1 MSKFKIGF
9 VAAVIL
15 SVACSLNFFLKWRPI
30 DYQMDEM
37 PCEFDSKPRTYHHMR
52 QKSCPTTFV
61 TQYFQIPSKHSLS
74 EYMEWIR
81 NLHDADICLLVF
93 TDSPHLWHGQRHAV
107 IKTSICAEGV
117 ALNRSECFW
126 REQWYKDPEAF
137 IHRGFYLYIAW
148 NLKPYF
154 LSEAVRINS
163 FSSQYFFWIDAGY
176 ARAPIDL
183 KLSTQVPIIPRTRV
197 VFFIMGQFSE
207 AELAKDWFHYTINQD
222 RLEGGLFGGR
232 AEAVMAW
239 VSLYYNVLQQFVSR
253 DWFVG
258 KDQNLMNTVCIRYPT
273 ACALVKA
280 QTDWGENPWLITHE
294 CLTSKRTC
302 LFHDLHTA

>member
-15 SVACSLNFFLKWRPI
+15 SVACSLKFFSMWRPV
-30 DYQMDEM
+30 DYRMDEM
-37 PCEFDSKPRTYHHMR
+37 PCDFDSKPRTYHHMR

-107 IKTSICAEGV
+107 IKTSLCSEGV
-117 ALNRSECFW
+117 ALNRSELFW

-137 IHRGFYLYIAW
+137 IHRGFYVYLAW

-154 LSEAVRINS
+154 LSEAVRMNT
-163 FSSQYFFWIDAGY
+163 FSSQYFCKRIEA
-176 ARAPIDL
+176 DL
-183 KLSTQVPIIPRTRV
+183 CHRYIKKYGQSPPKHDRICDTEKYSYTEKYRSLV
-197 VFFIMGQFSE
+197 V
-207 AELAKDWFHYTINQD
+207 
-222 RLEGGLFGGR
+222 
-232 AEAVMAW
+232 EAVDAYFA
-239 VSLYYNVLQQFVSR
+239 S
-253 DWFVG
+253 D
-258 KDQNLMNTVCIRYPT
+258 P
-273 ACALVKA
+273 
-280 QTDWGENPWLITHE
+280 ENDETQ
-294 CLTSKRTC
+294 
-302 LFHDLHTA
+302 D